1 MNEQDNKP
9 LGTWSLTLL
18 VTASMIG
25 AGVFTTSGF
34 VQFAVTQRMVPSS
47 RLLLFYVRDDL
58 ETVADNLQIDV
69 EDKLENEVIR
79 HLRSDSQ

>member
-1 MNEQDNKP
+1 MKNYK
-9 LGTWSLTLL
+9 GKG
-18 VTASMIG
+18 M
-25 AGVFTTSGF
+25 FTTSGF

-79 HLRSDSQ
+79 HLRSDSQWLHYTAIK

>member
-1 MNEQDNKP
+1 M
-9 LGTWSLTLL
+9 
-18 VTASMIG
+18 
-25 AGVFTTSGF
+25 FTTSGF

-58 ETVADNLQIDV
+58 ETVADNMQIDV

-79 HLRSDSQ
+79 IWEVILNNFIIPLLNEKNTFSRRSKQILNSR

>member
-1 MNEQDNKP
+1 M
-9 LGTWSLTLL
+9 
-18 VTASMIG
+18 
-25 AGVFTTSGF
+25 FTTSGF
-34 VQFAVTQRMVPSS
+34 VKFAVTQRMVPSS

-79 HLRSDSQ
+79 HLRRDSQ

>member
-1 MNEQDNKP
+1 MKNYK
-9 LGTWSLTLL
+9 GKR
-18 VTASMIG
+18 M
-25 AGVFTTSGF
+25 FTTSGF

>member
-1 MNEQDNKP
+1 MKNYK
-9 LGTWSLTLL
+9 GKG
-18 VTASMIG
+18 M
-25 AGVFTTSGF
+25 FTTSGF
-34 VQFAVTQRMVPSS
+34 VKFAVTQRMVPSS

-79 HLRSDSQ
+79 HLRRDSQ

>member
-1 MNEQDNKP
+1 M
-9 LGTWSLTLL
+9 
-18 VTASMIG
+18 
-25 AGVFTTSGF
+25 FTTSGF

-58 ETVADNLQIDV
+58 ETVADNMQIDV

-79 HLRSDSQ
+79 IWEVILNNFIIPLLNEKNTFSRRLKQILNSR

>member
-1 MNEQDNKP
+1 M
-9 LGTWSLTLL
+9 
-18 VTASMIG
+18 
-25 AGVFTTSGF
+25 FTTSGF

-47 RLLLFYVRDDL
+47 RLLLYYVRDDL

>member
-1 MNEQDNKP
+1 MKNYK
-9 LGTWSLTLL
+9 GKR
-18 VTASMIG
+18 M
-25 AGVFTTSGF
+25 FTTSGF
-34 VQFAVTQRMVPSS
+34 VQFVVTQRMVPSS